1 MLSDRKQKKKSRMD
15 GLTAIAFAREAFE
28 KHHPRDAWPSWLWKY
43 TTSCYGKT
51 DQNDYIVDFVCKP
64 RTREPEAFFTA
75 IVDCWTAETTVIK
88 DTPLDQYN
96 IDDLEPY
103 P

>member
-1 MLSDRKQKKKSRMD
+1 MD
-15 GLTAIAFAREAFE
+15 DLTAIAFARKAFE
-28 KHHPRDAWPSWLWKY
+28 KLHPRSAWPPWLWSHAI
-43 TTSCYGKT
+43 SCVGKT
-51 DQNDYIVDFVCKP
+51 DENDYIVDFAYKP
-64 RTREPEAFFTA
+64 RIRRDAEAFFTA